1 MLNLIV
7 SFKMKS
13 FIESENTKI
22 FGNFY
27 KNKKINVSFIITF
40 HGVVV
45 RELGCCTRGSWFES
59 HLKWF
64 ESFFSVFFKMDS
76 MNDFVLTLNF

>member
-1 MLNLIV
+1 MLNSIV
-7 SFKMKS
+7 SVKMKS

-27 KNKKINVSFIITF
+27 KNKNFNVSFLLSF

-45 RELGCCTRGSWFES
+45 RALGFYARGLWFES
-59 HLKWF
+59 HWKRF
-64 ESFFSVFFKMDS
+64 EIFFCIFK
-76 MNDFVLTLNF
+76 NEFYE

>member
-1 MLNLIV
+1 MLNSIV
-7 SFKMKS
+7 SVKMKS

-27 KNKKINVSFIITF
+27 KNKNFNVSFLLSF

-45 RELGCCTRGSWFES
+45 RALGCCARGSWFES
-59 HLKWF
+59 HWKWF
-64 ESFFSVFFKMDS
+64 EIFFCIF
-76 MNDFVLTLNF
+76 